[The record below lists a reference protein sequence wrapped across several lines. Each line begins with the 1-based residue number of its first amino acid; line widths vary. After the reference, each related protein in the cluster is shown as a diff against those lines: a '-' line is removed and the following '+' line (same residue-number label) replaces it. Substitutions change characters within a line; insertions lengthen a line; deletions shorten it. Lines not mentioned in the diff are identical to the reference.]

1 MKILSN
7 KRYKK
12 LMLRGDM
19 VTNEL
24 SERCNY
30 LENEN
35 SRLESIYNYVI
46 SEVEDIL
53 KDKNIK
59 KEKIVM
65 RLYLMRDKYK
75 RK

>member
-1 MKILSN
+1 MKILTN
-7 KRYKK
+7 KKYKE
-12 LMLRGDM
+12 LMLNSNIT
-19 VTNEL
+19 TNKL
-24 SERCNY
+24 INKCNY